1 MSFASSLVPC
11 PRTSRKHSEP
21 RKKTFLV
28 LSPSQPRPAICPR
41 PAIASLQLMTRTSV
55 AAYSRR
61 RQRFLPSYIGTYIST
76 VLRNASHLR
85 DCHDPLQKTRCSPT
99 PELQATL
106 LPNILGP
113 LNSRGRV
120 PVACCPE
127 PSCGIS
133 RGLTCHRGIGSA
145 VGGGRF
151 RLGGTSQGEPRF
163 IGRHAST
170 PKVNPEEK
178 KD

>member
-1 MSFASSLVPC
+1 MSLRASSLPRLVPC

-28 LSPSQPRPAICPR
+28 LSPSQPRPGYLSAS
-41 PAIASLQLMTRTSV
+41 AIASLQLMTRASV

-113 LNSRGRV
+113 LNSRGRAGCLLSRAELRNLSRFDLPQRHWV
-120 PVACCPE
+120 RLWRRKIPV
-127 PSCGIS
+127 GRNIS
-133 RGLTCHRGIGSA
+133 G
-145 VGGGRF
+145 
-151 RLGGTSQGEPRF
+151 
-163 IGRHAST
+163 
-170 PKVNPEEK
+170 
-178 KD
+178 